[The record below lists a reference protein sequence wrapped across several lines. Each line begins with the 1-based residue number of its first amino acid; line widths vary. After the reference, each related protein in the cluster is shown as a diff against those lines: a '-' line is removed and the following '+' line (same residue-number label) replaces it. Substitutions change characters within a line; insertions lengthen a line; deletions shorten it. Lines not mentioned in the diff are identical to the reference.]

1 MAFLDRV
8 TIRVQAGAGGD
19 GAVSFRRERFV
30 PKGGPDGGDGGK
42 GGDVILRTTTSVQ
55 DFSHLSGL
63 HLVKAGNAAPGGR
76 SKRHGANGEDAVIDV
91 PAGTVVRGGDDA
103 TVICDLDAVGASVV
117 IARGG
122 KGGYGNRH
130 FATPTNRAPRT
141 AEKGEQGESR
151 LLSLEL
157 KIIADVGLVG
167 LPNAGKS
174 TLLSRLSDARPRVA
188 PYPFTTIY
196 PNLGV
201 ADTGPFGRLV
211 VADVPG
217 LIEGAHKGV
226 GLGDEFL
233 RHIERTRLL
242 VHVVD
247 TAAPDP
253 LADYRTLR
261 RELVAY
267 GKGVAAKKTM
277 VIANKM
283 DLPPARAGLETLL
296 REIDCPVIAV
306 SALTGEGIED
316 LRDKLEGFAG
326 RMPPPR

>member
-8 TIRVQAGAGGD
+8 TIRVQAGSGGD

-30 PKGGPDGGDGGK
+30 PRGGPDGGDGGK
-42 GGDVILRTTTSVQ
+42 GGDVILRTTTCVQ
-55 DFSHLSGL
+55 DFSHLAGP
-63 HLVKAGNAAPGGR
+63 HLVKAGNGVPGGH
-76 SKRHGANGEDAVIDV
+76 SKRHGANGGDVILDV
-91 PAGTVVRGGDDA
+91 PAGTVVRSGEDA
-103 TVICDLDAVGASVV
+103 ALVCDLDLVDVSVV
-117 IARGG
+117 IAQGG
-122 KGGYGNRH
+122 KGGRGNRH
-130 FATPTNRAPRT
+130 FATPTNRAPQT
-141 AEKGEQGESR
+141 AEKGGQGESR
-151 LLSLEL
+151 FLSLEL

-247 TAAPDP
+247 AAALDP
-253 LADYRTLR
+253 VGDYRTLR
-261 RELVAY
+261 SELLAY
-267 GKGVAAKKTM
+267 GKGVASKKTM

-283 DLPPARAGLETLL
+283 DLPSARGGLENLL

-316 LRDKLEGFAG
+316 FREKLEGFAG
-326 RMPPPR
+326 GAQPSH